1 MTEAG
6 GKGNAQLH
14 GQEPDQ
20 DPVWKRI
27 EGREP
32 FPWRLWSTVFVLTM
46 AAALLIQLV
55 LLPLVFP
62 SWSAGGGLV
71 DNCLDCAQ
79 YHRIAA
85 AMAEGIRQN
94 GWSAWELR
102 PEGHAPAGLAAALYA
117 ITVSGL
123 WTMVPVNAAVHATTV
138 ALLFLILTSFGC
150 TSRSALLGAAPF
162 ALFPSSALW
171 YAQLLKD
178 GFFFLG
184 FFLFVRGWI
193 SIMQSS
199 GRPRLPRA
207 RLLAVVQALS
217 GAFVL
222 WVIRPEMVKL
232 VLGLSSAVC
241 AAGLI
246 MAFVCGRFRTWRRA
260 FLGGFVL
267 ALGATTL
274 AVCLDYLPNRTEPPR
289 SVRPPALADTVAR
302 GPDSAQAKRTPTG
315 SSRLAAGAV
324 AAALRGF
331 VYLPVRLAAVAIQ
344 KRQAYLAEQGASD
357 MDRDVQVE
365 TFGNLVAYLPRA
377 VRNAYLSPFP
387 RHWFSQGT
395 HASTTSLRRVCGFEM
410 LVVYFALCC
419 LPFAVWRKRRDVF
432 LWAALLHAGGM
443 LVVLGTIVTNWGTL
457 YRLRYGYLM
466 LWVGIGLAGFLEVA
480 DELRQRRSRLNQRP
494 DRSARPA

>member
-1 MTEAG
+1 MTT
-6 GKGNAQLH
+6 
-14 GQEPDQ
+14 
-20 DPVWKRI
+20 RT
-27 EGREP
+27 EGRER

-55 LLPLVFP
+55 LLPRVFP
-62 SWSAGGGLV
+62 SWNAGDGLV

-85 AMAEGIRQN
+85 AMAEEIRQE

-117 ITVSGL
+117 TTVPRL
-123 WTMVPVNAAVHATTV
+123 WTMIPVNAAVHATTV

-150 TSRSALLGAAPF
+150 TPRSALLGAAPF

-193 SIMQSS
+193 SMMQSA
-199 GRPRLPRA
+199 GRPWLPRA
-207 RLLAVVQALS
+207 RLLAVAQALS
-217 GAFVL
+217 GAIVL
-222 WVIRPEMVKL
+222 WVIRPDMGEL
-232 VLGLSSAVC
+232 VLGLSAAVC

-246 MAFVCGRFRTWRRA
+246 MAFVSGRFKTWRRA

-267 ALGATTL
+267 AFGATTFV
-274 AVCLDYLPNRTEPPR
+274 VCLGYLATPTETSR
-289 SVRPPALADTVAR
+289 STSLPAITDAGD
-302 GPDSAQAKRTPTG
+302 QAHVPGQGKRTPTG
-315 SSRLAAGAV
+315 SSGSAGRA

-331 VYLPVRLAAVAIQ
+331 ASLPGRLAGAVIH
-344 KRQAYLAEQGASD
+344 KRQAYLAEHGASD
-357 MDRDVQVE
+357 MDRDFRVE
-365 TFGNLVAYLPRA
+365 TFGNLVAYLPLA
-377 VRNAYLSPFP
+377 ARNAFLSPFP
-387 RHWFSQGT
+387 QHWFGQGT

-410 LVVYFALCC
+410 LVAYFALGFV
-419 LPFAVWRKRRDVF
+419 PFAVWRKRRDLF
-432 LWAALLHAGGM
+432 LWAALLHAGGI
-443 LVVLGTIVTNWGTL
+443 LVVLGTIVNNWGTL

-466 LWVGIGLAGFLEVA
+466 LWVGIGLVGFLEVV
-480 DELRQRRSRLNQRP
+480 DRFRQRRSRLNQP
-494 DRSARPA
+494 T